1 MWNVNVIHSF
11 IFQVPNTSPSAA
23 SVTSDLNGMAVYN
36 ACLKINERLKPYKEK
51 SPDAQWEGWIKQAY
65 FDRVSLSA
73 NGFYATPELN
83 YKLAFFQNR
92 VFSNE
97 LKILNQANWQ
107 LVSHKNT
114 MYGTSSLIMELIF
127 PNLLSKMFY
136 CVFFQS
142 ELICKWLNYVHSR

>member
-1 MWNVNVIHSF
+1 MWNVDVVHSF

-83 YKLAFFQNR
+83 YRFAFLAR
-92 VFSNE
+92 IEFSRMNLE
-97 LKILNQANWQ
+97 SSQ
-107 LVSHKNT
+107 LAT
-114 MYGTSSLIMELIF
+114 G
-127 PNLLSKMFY
+127 LS
-136 CVFFQS
+136 
-142 ELICKWLNYVHSR
+142 